1 MNDISSLQDIYAG
14 AGLRTSEEAR
24 RAESKVKNELGQ
36 EDFLDLMVAQLRNQ
50 DPMKPMEDGEFL
62 TQMAQFSTSTGI
74 QELKDSFKSFSES
87 MQSGQTLQAASLVG
101 RSVLAPTGVGRLEEG
116 GSLSGSIDLT
126 ESSSDVEVR
135 IFNQAGERV
144 RSIGLGQQAAGTV
157 PFKWEGL
164 DDQGQPLP
172 AGDYLIEASANTGNG
187 AEAVETLI
195 ATEVENVTL
204 NRSGGLLLGLNGG
217 RTLELSEVRQI
228 Q

>member
-116 GSLSGSIDLT
+116 GSLSGSIDLA

-135 IFNQAGERV
+135 IFNQAGELV

>member
-1 MNDISSLQDIYAG
+1 MNDISSLQDIYTG

-116 GSLSGSIDLT
+116 GSLSGSVELP
-126 ESSSDVEVR
+126 ESSGNVEVR
-135 IFNQAGERV
+135 IFNQSGELV

-164 DDQGQPLP
+164 DDQGQALP
-172 AGDYLIEASANTGNG
+172 AGEYLIEASADTGEG

-195 ATEVENVTL
+195 TTEVENVTI

>member
-1 MNDISSLQDIYAG
+1 MNDSSSLQNVLAG
-14 AGLRTSEEAR
+14 AGLRTSEQAR
-24 RAESKVKNELGQ
+24 QQAGNVKNELGQ

-87 MQSGQTLQAASLVG
+87 VTSGQTLQAANLVG
-101 RSVLAPTGVGRLEEG
+101 RSVLAPTGVGRLEAG
-116 GSLSGSIDLT
+116 GSLSGSVELP
-126 ESSSDVEVR
+126 ESSGNVEVR
-135 IFNQAGERV
+135 VFNQSGELV
-144 RSIGLGQQAAGTV
+144 RSMGLGQQAAGSV

-164 DDQGQPLP
+164 DDQGQPVP
-172 AGDYLIEASANTGNG
+172 AGDYLIEASADTGNG

>member
-14 AGLRTSEEAR
+14 AGLRTSEEAS

-116 GSLSGSIDLT
+116 GSLSGSIDLP

-135 IFNQAGERV
+135 IFNQAGELV

-157 PFKWEGL
+157 PFKWEGM

-172 AGDYLIEASANTGNG
+172 AGDYLVEASANTGNG

>member
-74 QELKDSFKSFSES
+74 QELKDSFQSFSES

-116 GSLSGSIDLT
+116 GSLSGSIDLP
-126 ESSSDVEVR
+126 ESSGDVEVR
-135 IFNQAGERV
+135 IFNQAGELV

>member
-1 MNDISSLQDIYAG
+1 MNDISSLQDIYAS

-24 RAESKVKNELGQ
+24 RAESKVKNDLAQ

-116 GSLSGSIDLT
+116 GSLNGSIDLT

-135 IFNQAGERV
+135 IFNQAGELV

-172 AGDYLIEASANTGNG
+172 AGDYLIEASADSGNG

>member
-1 MNDISSLQDIYAG
+1 MNDSSSIQNILAD
-14 AGLRTSEEAR
+14 AGLRTSEQASEQ
-24 RAESKVKNELGQ
+24 ESKVKNEMGQ

-87 MQSGQTLQAASLVG
+87 MQSGQTMQAASLVG

-116 GSLSGSIDLT
+116 GSLSGSIDLP

-135 IFNQAGERV
+135 IFNQSGELV
-144 RSIGLGQQAAGTV
+144 RSMGLGQQAAGSV
-157 PFKWEGL
+157 PFKWEGQ
-164 DDQGQPLP
+164 DDQGQPVA
-172 AGDYLIEASANTGNG
+172 AGDYLIEASADTGDG
-187 AEAVETLI
+187 GKAVETLI

-217 RTLELSEVRQI
+217 KTLELSEVRQI

>member
-74 QELKDSFKSFSES
+74 QELTDSFKSFSES

-135 IFNQAGERV
+135 IFNQVGERV

-164 DDQGQPLP
+164 DDQGQSLP